1 MARTGGRNLW
11 IAVPVT
17 AIVFAVVAALVW
29 LALPMI
35 PVAFAWVGD
44 TLRSATMRAQ
54 QGDEQPAVATLDLA
68 AADCRDIYPGDL
80 WAELRYTPGVAL
92 AQDASAPPT
101 SVDGLAD
108 AVSADV
114 AVTCAWNREAGGSI
128 VTTLSEVGA
137 DAADIVPEALRDE
150 GFSCAEAD
158 GILECAKRDGRVREE
173 HTLSGRLW
181 LVSLETSWLPRG
193 YGDRLDAWLFG

>member
-29 LALPMI
+29 LALPMV

-44 TLRSATMRAQ
+44 TLRSATMRGQ
-54 QGDEQPAVATLDLA
+54 QVDEQPAAATLDLD
-68 AADCRDIYPGDL
+68 AADCRDVYPGDL

-101 SVDGLAD
+101 AVAGLAE

-114 AVTCAWNREAGGSI
+114 AVTCTWTRDAGGSI
-128 VTTLSEVGA
+128 VTTLSEVAA
-137 DAADIVPEALRDE
+137 DAAETVPAALRDE
-150 GFSCAEAD
+150 GFSCAVAD
-158 GILECAKRDGRVREE
+158 GVLECARLEGRVREE
-173 HTLSGRLW
+173 HTLAGRLW
-181 LVSLETSWLPRG
+181 LVSLESEWLPRG